1 LFDTSSSQESSDVFI
16 SPYSVFSSK
25 SSKRWPTVIDGTNR
39 GGRSRRYSAT
49 EGEDKYW
56 RQSPNMD
63 KILCS
68 GRSRKI
74 LKEYGENNHFAMTL
88 IEKQNQLDMLKVLDL
103 LEQMR
108 HNWNY
113 EKIRAEAMEDELD
126 QGNKEKD
133 GLRKEIRMYRE
144 QLRDARKQIAALMSD
159 KKSMEYDIGE
169 WERKFELVT
178 DLLKDQS
185 HLSME
190 DRQKLFANG
199 SILNKK
205 PTKLQETRDTHL
217 SFSHCSSDEGNIDYD
232 KTADISDNS
241 SDETDESRL
250 RNGKVYRRRVMT
262 IYFDSISVVEL
273 IGEYFKFCSFLKFRS
288 RSMVSLTAKRI
299 SAVASKRPKK
309 SMLID
314 TVEEEVETP
323 SKRSKNGTEIM
334 IPMNTGNNN
343 SPTTKIA
350 VKRSMNNRS
359 LSNILN
365 KSEET
370 MTQPTNTLTPR
381 CGTSSTDLL
390 VFLFLHLK
398 LYPMGHAFCIF
409 IERHV
414 FCDVTFMGIIC
425 AKIYVNKVVDL
436 WFQAQ
441 QRLYWRTPLSGTKTW
456 TRGAS
461 ISTRPHTYTNHS
473 SILGDHCEVCNG
485 WIGIVGKQAY
495 KCCDC
500 GLHIHKSCIHNAP
513 VPCVPRTPTSRTPS
527 KQRPRLKDL
536 CPSTQPMIPP
546 ILIHCILALEKN
558 RLCSEGI
565 YRIPGDD
572 TQVQKLLNEFQHGR
586 SVPKLD
592 YQDTETITSCIKQF
606 LNKLR
611 DPVIPSTSWEEF
623 VNAARTDD
631 IEALNNGIMD
641 LPYPNRDTLA
651 FLCAH
656 FQKICDNCV
665 QNKMPRNVLARCVA
679 AIVVGPAPP
688 HVGKDDEE
696 KKQITVM
703 SALLKMPPDYWPKFY
718 NFDRGIPLIN
728 SPKCTLNDNRKLGK
742 IPYKNPNRSILGPV
756 ETPPSGQKANFQL
769 KTQVYMLMSI
779 IIRHKSKH
787 FGDNN
792 LATEYVMNDNICRDR
807 SRIVLNEYAETV
819 GIAKFLVEG
828 QSTCNF
834 KSMPCN
840 SLPKMKKSFIIFLSG
855 TKFLHLLDIMENM
868 RQNWDTE
875 KLRADTLQEQ
885 MNTREHDYSGLQQE
899 NRMYKE
905 QLRDARAQI
914 ATLMSDKQNLERD
927 MVELERKFALVNE
940 LLKNDQSLLKEED
953 RQKLSFLNYKSSF
966 HEPLMRERQAHHIL
980 HGVSR
985 TLSHGEDTD
994 YDKTADSMDIS
1005 YDDSDESH
1013 LRNGKVYRRS
1023 RSLAVLPSTHSSAAT
1038 VKRSK
1043 ESKRMNIVEEEIVSS
1058 INLQKSFC
1066 IEMMLYYSLL
1076 CCLSRYL

>member
-1 LFDTSSSQESSDVFI
+1 
-16 SPYSVFSSK
+16 
-25 SSKRWPTVIDGTNR
+25 
-39 GGRSRRYSAT
+39 
-49 EGEDKYW
+49 
-56 RQSPNMD
+56 MD

-74 LKEYGENNHFAMTL
+74 LKEYGENNHFAITL

-144 QLRDARKQIAALMSD
+144 QLRDARKQIAVLMSD

-190 DRQKLFANG
+190 DRQKLFTNG

-241 SDETDESRL
+241 SDEMDESRL
-250 RNGKVYRRRVMT
+250 RNGKVYR
-262 IYFDSISVVEL
+262 
-273 IGEYFKFCSFLKFRS
+273 RS

-323 SKRSKNGTEIM
+323 SKRSKSGTEIM
-334 IPMNTGNNN
+334 TPMNTGNNN

-381 CGTSSTDLL
+381 CGTSSTDL
-390 VFLFLHLK
+390 
-398 LYPMGHAFCIF
+398 
-409 IERHV
+409 
-414 FCDVTFMGIIC
+414 
-425 AKIYVNKVVDL
+425 
-436 WFQAQ
+436 
-441 QRLYWRTPLSGTKTW
+441 RTPLSGTKTW

-611 DPVIPSTSWEEF
+611 V
-623 VNAARTDD
+623 
-631 IEALNNGIMD
+631 
-641 LPYPNRDTLA
+641 
-651 FLCAH
+651 
-656 FQKICDNCV
+656 
-665 QNKMPRNVLARCVA
+665 
-679 AIVVGPAPP
+679 
-688 HVGKDDEE
+688 
-696 KKQITVM
+696 
-703 SALLKMPPDYWPKFY
+703 
-718 NFDRGIPLIN
+718 
-728 SPKCTLNDNRKLGK
+728 
-742 IPYKNPNRSILGPV
+742 RS
-756 ETPPSGQKANFQL
+756 
-769 KTQVYMLMSI
+769 
-779 IIRHKSKH
+779 
-787 FGDNN
+787 
-792 LATEYVMNDNICRDR
+792 
-807 SRIVLNEYAETV
+807 
-819 GIAKFLVEG
+819 
-828 QSTCNF
+828 
-834 KSMPCN
+834 
-840 SLPKMKKSFIIFLSG
+840 
-855 TKFLHLLDIMENM
+855 
-868 RQNWDTE
+868 
-875 KLRADTLQEQ
+875 
-885 MNTREHDYSGLQQE
+885 
-899 NRMYKE
+899 
-905 QLRDARAQI
+905 
-914 ATLMSDKQNLERD
+914 
-927 MVELERKFALVNE
+927 
-940 LLKNDQSLLKEED
+940 
-953 RQKLSFLNYKSSF
+953 
-966 HEPLMRERQAHHIL
+966 
-980 HGVSR
+980 
-985 TLSHGEDTD
+985 
-994 YDKTADSMDIS
+994 
-1005 YDDSDESH
+1005 
-1013 LRNGKVYRRS
+1013 
-1023 RSLAVLPSTHSSAAT
+1023 
-1038 VKRSK
+1038 
-1043 ESKRMNIVEEEIVSS
+1043 MNI
-1058 INLQKSFC
+1058 FWF
-1066 IEMMLYYSLL
+1066 LL
-1076 CCLSRYL
+1076 MNWLLNIR